1 MAELIPDPKA
11 RSSSARRET
20 GGTEPSAIFLPV
32 PAEGDLQGQE
42 ASHPLQEGVVLR
54 VALWVL
60 MGGAAAES
68 ILASKNEPP
77 VA

>member
-1 MAELIPDPKA
+1 MAEPILDPKDCI
-11 RSSSARRET
+11 RSGQPDTA
-20 GGTEPSAIFLPV
+20 GTEPSAIFLPV
-32 PAEGDLQGQE
+32 PATGDLQGHE
-42 ASHPLQEGVVLR
+42 ASHSLQEGFVLR

-68 ILASKNEPP
+68 ILASKEEPP

>member
-1 MAELIPDPKA
+1 MAGPILNPKNCS
-11 RSSSARRET
+11 RSAHET
-20 GGTEPSAIFLPV
+20 SETVPSAIFLPV
-32 PAEGDLQGQE
+32 PATGNPQGHE
-42 ASHPLQEGVVLR
+42 SSHSLQEGFVLR

-68 ILASKNEPP
+68 ILASKKEPP